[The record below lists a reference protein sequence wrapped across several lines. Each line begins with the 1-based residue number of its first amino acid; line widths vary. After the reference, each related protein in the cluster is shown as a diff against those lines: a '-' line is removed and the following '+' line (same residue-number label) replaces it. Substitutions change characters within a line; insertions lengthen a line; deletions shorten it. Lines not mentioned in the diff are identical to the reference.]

1 MLSLGESSQFWHVLA
16 FKKAGLVMSRAGKVL
31 LRCDGDDVFATALLR
46 NGQRL
51 IREAH
56 EAKEADLAHEILEVL
71 PWLPM
76 WGWVD

>member
-1 MLSLGESSQFWHVLA
+1 
-16 FKKAGLVMSRAGKVL
+16 MSRAGKVL

-46 NGQRL
+46 NWQRL

-71 PWLPM
+71 SI